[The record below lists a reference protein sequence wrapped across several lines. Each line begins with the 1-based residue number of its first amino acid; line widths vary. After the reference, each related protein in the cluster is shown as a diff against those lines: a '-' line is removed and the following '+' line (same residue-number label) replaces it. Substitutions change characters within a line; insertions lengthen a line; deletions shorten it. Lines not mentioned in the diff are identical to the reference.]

1 MKTLN
6 VTHTTTR
13 TGTPLMTVANLPG
26 PDAELTPDQ
35 ARDLAAVLCS
45 AALECET
52 MHGTVQR
59 IGRATGSAYLI
70 EGARHG

>member
-6 VTHTTTR
+6 VTHTTSR

-35 ARDLAAVLCS
+35 ARDLAATLVS

-52 MHGTVQR
+52 MHGTVLR
-59 IGRATGSAYLI
+59 VGRATVSAYLI
-70 EGARHG
+70 EGAHHG